1 VVATVKVGQPVNA
14 PKSITVSPGAVW
26 VGDFSTNSLIRV
38 DPQSHQVVATISNQ
52 PGITGVSYGSGSIWT
67 CNHHSFNQGLM
78 RLDPG
83 SNQMMAQL
91 NPNQVM
97 AQTNPP
103 TNLGA
108 CFNVKAVAQAVWS
121 TTFVNG
127 DPSSCLL
134 ERIDPATNTV
144 TATIPVPGVFPH
156 TLAADA
162 HGLWMIN
169 PSAGLYRVDPTT
181 NRLAGLLAITGLAEG
196 LGVGAGSVWAVQ
208 LDGTLLRIMPTP

>member
-1 VVATVKVGQPVNA
+1 M
-14 PKSITVSPGAVW
+14 
-26 VGDFSTNSLIRV
+26 RV
-38 DPQSHQVVATISNQ
+38 
-52 PGITGVSYGSGSIWT
+52 
-67 CNHHSFNQGLM
+67 
-78 RLDPG
+78 DPG
-83 SNQMMAQL
+83 SNQVTAQL
-91 NPNQVM
+91 NPNQMM

-108 CFNVKAVAQAVWS
+108 CFNVKAVAQAVWT

-144 TATIPVPGVFPH
+144 KATIPVPGVFPH

-162 HGLWMIN
+162 HGVWVIDS
-169 PSAGLYRVDPTT
+169 SAGLYRVDPTT
-181 NRLAGLLAITGLAEG
+181 NRLAGLLAMPDLAEG

-208 LDGTLLRIMPTP
+208 PDGTLLRITPTP